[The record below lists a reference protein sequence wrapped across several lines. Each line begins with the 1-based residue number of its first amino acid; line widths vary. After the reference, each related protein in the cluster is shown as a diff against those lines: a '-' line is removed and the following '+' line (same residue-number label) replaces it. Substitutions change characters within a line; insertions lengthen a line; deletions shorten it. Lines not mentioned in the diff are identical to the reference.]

1 MADSGTIYVMLVT
14 RRRAGKDLAE
24 RLTLGQSF
32 PSCGAST
39 FLPGHGDRTRFSLR
53 ASLFALKWSGL
64 ICFHLKPH
72 VFEDHQKHALI
83 QWASGKT
90 SPTEFCPDHKCSDFP
105 YQSHR
110 QHTHL
115 HPPTHT
121 ISVCVSDNTN
131 CLFLCRQVLRWGQVF
146 PKKQHDFV
154 SNGLWGGPAERE
166 LRDAGSIVGISWQ
179 QQSAPHFT
187 QRWMFCCTWKKTSVC
202 LLACNTF

>member
-14 RRRAGKDLAE
+14 RRRAGKHLAE

-39 FLPGHGDRTRFSLR
+39 FLPGHGDLTRFSLR

-105 YQSHR
+105 YQSHS
-110 QHTHL
+110 QHTHTYT
-115 HPPTHT
+115 HPHT
-121 ISVCVSDNTN
+121 QYQFVLATTLTVFSSAGRFCVGDKF
-131 CLFLCRQVLRWGQVF
+131 FLKNNMILCQMDYEEGQLNGSFETQVQ
-146 PKKQHDFV
+146 
-154 SNGLWGGPAERE
+154 
-166 LRDAGSIVGISWQ
+166 
-179 QQSAPHFT
+179 
-187 QRWMFCCTWKKTSVC
+187 
-202 LLACNTF
+202 